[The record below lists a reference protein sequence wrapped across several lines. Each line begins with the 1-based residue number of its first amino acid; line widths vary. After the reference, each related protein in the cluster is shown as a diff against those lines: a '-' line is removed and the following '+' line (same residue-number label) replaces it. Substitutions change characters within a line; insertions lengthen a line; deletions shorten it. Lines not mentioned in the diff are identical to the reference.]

1 MDRIILRLL
10 IPLVLVLAA
19 VAPPVNAAAARD
31 GHVTA
36 APGADALAEQFFA
49 LVRAGKSV
57 DAVEYAFANTS
68 VMNGRN
74 VEKQNLAGQINNA
87 TALYGPIGAVELVD
101 ETKLGTMFVK
111 RHYIAQHREMLTRW
125 EMILARLD
133 RGWAV
138 TFIKFDDTVQNW
150 D

>member
-1 MDRIILRLL
+1 MIRIFQRILTL
-10 IPLVLVLAA
+10 LVLAMVA

-31 GHVTA
+31 GRVTT

-49 LVRAGKSV
+49 LVRAGKSIE
-57 DAVEYAFANTS
+57 AVEYAFANTS

-74 VEKQNLAGQINNA
+74 VEKQNLASQINNA

-125 EMILARLD
+125 EMILTRLD

-138 TFIKFDDTVQNW
+138 TFMKFDDTVQSW